1 MNLVYPAVFY
11 PCEVNPGFCVV
22 VPDLPGCVSGGNSLS
37 EAIAMGEDAA
47 SGWVLGEL

>member
-22 VPDLPGCVSGGNSLS
+22 VPDLPGCVSEGATLS

-47 SGWVLGEL
+47 

>member
-1 MNLVYPAVFY
+1 MNLVYPAIFY
-11 PCEVNPGFCVV
+11 ADDESSAYAVV

-47 SGWVLGEL
+47 SGW